1 MPTSSKTNIE
11 ERFKAWSLW
20 LYLYDVSGPTL
31 VCVESRKLL
40 FSAQP
45 PVLEKNYKAECH
57 ESSTALEYDQRMK
70 ALYLTFFKT
79 ARQNANLGS
88 RPWDFSAKTPQVSL
102 LVTEIHLTDSISSL
116 SAV

>member
-57 ESSTALEYDQRMK
+57 ESSTALEYDQR
-70 ALYLTFFKT
+70 
-79 ARQNANLGS
+79 QNANLGS